1 MAVEEIIR
9 KIRSLPSRLRF
20 HLLFSAF
27 ISLDKSSQV
36 LSLIDVHGEML
47 AELSTE
53 LNALPSQVRL
63 VLIASE
69 LRQSLVG

>member
-1 MAVEEIIR
+1 MVVEEIIR
-9 KIRSLPSRLRF
+9 RIRSLPERLRF

-27 ISLDKSSQV
+27 VSSERSSQIV
-36 LSLIDVHGEML
+36 SLIDVHGEML
-47 AELSTE
+47 AELSAE